1 MTVPGPCNAQVLL
14 KYHHKFFN
22 VGWGITNTPWHIYR
36 MLTQF
41 ANFLEVGQNLS
52 VYSCPQQQMLRS
64 WPAHSKC
71 AAEHRGATT
80 GSRHEPLTN
89 VP

>member
-1 MTVPGPCNAQVLL
+1 MCKHRQAMTVPGLCNAQVLL

-41 ANFLEVGQNLS
+41 ANFLEVGHRTSNARHVSLPMAAYRAAVPLPALS
-52 VYSCPQQQMLRS
+52 
-64 WPAHSKC
+64 
-71 AAEHRGATT
+71 
-80 GSRHEPLTN
+80 
-89 VP
+89 